1 MKGCNNMSILVT
13 GATGGFGT
21 YALAALKKLVPQDEI
36 FALARSEEKAAQLRE
51 NGFSVKIATYDDP
64 TSLEQAFHGIDRLLF
79 VSSSEIGR
87 QPQHKNVIDA
97 AQKTGISYIAY
108 TSFGKADTS
117 TSPLAQDHAYTEKL
131 ILESGIDHTFLRNNW
146 YLENEGGVIT
156 SALKTG
162 KFIHAGGE
170 GKAGWGLKREFAELA
185 ARAVSGKFDFPS
197 ILEVGGPLLTYQ
209 QLAEALEKV
218 SGKKFDFITTDADTV
233 SQFLQDN
240 ADLPKDAADFTASS
254 QEIVKSGSLA
264 VEPDDMEKYLGKP
277 LSSTQDALKELF
289 IK

>member
-1 MKGCNNMSILVT
+1 MSILVT

-36 FALARSEEKAAQLRE
+36 FALARSEEKAAQLKE

-79 VSSSEIGR
+79 VSSSEIGSR

-97 AQKTGISYIAY
+97 AKKAGISYIAY
-108 TSFGKADTS
+108 TSFGKADTA

-131 ILESGIDHTFLRNNW
+131 ILDSGIDHTFLRNNW

-156 SALKTG
+156 AALKTG
-162 KFIHAGGE
+162 KFVHAGGE

-209 QLAEALEKV
+209 ELAEALEKV
-218 SGKKFDFITTDADTV
+218 SGKKLEIISADADTA
-233 SQFLQDN
+233 SKFLQDN
-240 ADLPKDAADFTASS
+240 TDFPKDAADYFASA

-277 LSSTQDALKELF
+277 LSSTEDALKELF

>member
-1 MKGCNNMSILVT
+1 MSILVT

-21 YALAALKKLVPQDEI
+21 YALAALKDLISQDEI
-36 FALARSEEKAAQLRE
+36 FALARSEEKAASLKE
-51 NGFSVKIATYDDP
+51 KGFSVKIATYDDP
-64 TSLEQAFHGIDRLLF
+64 KSLEQAFHGIDRLLF
-79 VSSSEIGR
+79 VSSSEIGSR

-97 AQKTGISYIAY
+97 AKKAGISYIAY
-108 TSFGKADTS
+108 TSFGKANTS

-146 YLENEGGVIT
+146 YLENEGGIIT
-156 SALKTG
+156 AALKTG
-162 KFIHAGGE
+162 KFVHAGGE

-209 QLAEALEKV
+209 ELAEALENV
-218 SGKKFDFITTDADTV
+218 SGKKLEITSTDADTA
-233 SQFLQDN
+233 SQFLQDS
-240 ADLPKDAADFTASS
+240 AGFPKEAAEYFASA

-264 VEPDDMEKYLGKP
+264 VEP
-277 LSSTQDALKELF
+277 
-289 IK
+289 